1 MTSDRS
7 SLSAEELQARL
18 VAIVASSDD
27 AIVSEDL
34 HGIVQSWNRGAE
46 KIFGYSAEE
55 MIGQSIT
62 KLLPPDRLDEETQ
75 ILARLFR
82 GETLEHLHSLR
93 RCKDGRIVLVSL
105 TISPIRAPDGTIIA
119 ASKIA
124 REITGEVELEGH
136 FRAIVESSDDAIVS
150 KDLNGI
156 VKSWNR
162 GAERLFGWTAEEMI
176 GQSLLRIIPPER
188 PDEEPSILARLRRG
202 ERVDHFETVRV
213 HKDGSRLDI
222 SVTISPIRD
231 PLGRIIG
238 ASKVA
243 RDITAMKRAAAER
256 DRLLASEQAA
266 RQSAEHANRM
276 KDEFLATVSHELRT
290 PLNAILGWSQLLK
303 SGTCGEEELGEA
315 VDTIERN
322 ARLQNQL
329 IEDLLDMSR
338 IISGKMR
345 IDMQPVDLSQVI
357 HNALAAVRPAADAK
371 SIDLKLSIDPNAPS
385 IDGDANRLQQVLWN
399 LLSNSIKYT
408 PRGGWVEVSLRA
420 MGEQLELSVKDN
432 GQGISPEFL
441 PRLFMRFSQADSTT
455 TRRHG
460 GLGLGL
466 ALVRHLTELHGGSIR
481 ATSAGAGQGS
491 TFTVSLPV
499 TKNRADALDDD
510 ANGLGGLEVNLAG
523 TKVLVIDDEDSA
535 RSIVKRILAL
545 RGAEV
550 VTANSV
556 EQALARLS
564 ETRPDVILC
573 DIGMPDEDGFA
584 FLSRLRAMERGH
596 GSLIPVIALTAFA
609 RPEDRRR
616 MLLAGFAMHIPKPID
631 AADVVAVVA
640 NVAKL
645 AGGSSVVS

>member
-1 MTSDRS
+1 VLSSD
-7 SLSAEELQARL
+7 LVELQARL
-18 VAIVASSDD
+18 VAIVA
-27 AIVSEDL
+27 
-34 HGIVQSWNRGAE
+34 
-46 KIFGYSAEE
+46 
-55 MIGQSIT
+55 
-62 KLLPPDRLDEETQ
+62 
-75 ILARLFR
+75 
-82 GETLEHLHSLR
+82 
-93 RCKDGRIVLVSL
+93 
-105 TISPIRAPDGTIIA
+105 
-119 ASKIA
+119 
-124 REITGEVELEGH
+124 
-136 FRAIVESSDDAIVS
+136 SSDDAIVS

>member
-399 LLSNSIKYT
+399 LISNSIKYT

-584 FLSRLRAMERGH
+584 FLSRLRATERGH

>member
-7 SLSAEELQARL
+7 SLSSEELQARL

-124 REITGEVELEGH
+124 REITGEVALEGH

-584 FLSRLRAMERGH
+584 FLSRLRALERGH

>member
-46 KIFGYSAEE
+46 KIFGYTADE

-62 KLLPPDRLDEETQ
+62 KLLPPDRSDEETQ
-75 ILARLFR
+75 ILARLLR
-82 GETLEHLHSLR
+82 GEPLEHFRSLR
-93 RCKDGRIVLVSL
+93 RCKDGRTILVSL
-105 TISPIRAPDGTIIA
+105 TISPIRAADGTIVA
-119 ASKIA
+119 ASKIV

-188 PDEEPSILARLRRG
+188 PDEEPGILARLRRG

-303 SGTCGEEELGEA
+303 SGTCDPTELKEA

-345 IDMQPVDLSQVI
+345 IEMQPVDLSQVI
-357 HNALAAVRPAADAK
+357 HNALAAVRPAAEAK
-371 SIDLKLSIDPNAPS
+371 SIDLKLSIDPKAPS

-408 PRGGWVEVSLRA
+408 PRGGWVEVSLRP

-481 ATSAGAGQGS
+481 ATSAGPGQGS

-499 TKNRADALDDD
+499 NKNRSDAVYDDTH
-510 ANGLGGLEVNLAG
+510 GLGGIDVNLAG

-564 ETRPDVILC
+564 DTRPDVILC

>member
-7 SLSAEELQARL
+7 SLSSEELQARL

-105 TISPIRAPDGTIIA
+105 TISPIRAADGTIIA

>member
-124 REITGEVELEGH
+124 REITGEVALEGH

-584 FLSRLRAMERGH
+584 FLSRLRALERGH